1 MSFTDGFRG
10 NNNLTYTENGAVV
23 KSTTGSALLNLFA
36 RVGGLRQAAESE
48 ITRLYLDARNEDKEL
63 ADNLILYTRNIREGG
78 IGERRIARI
87 LLKTIALKDPAKVRR
102 NLDTIVSAG
111 RWDDL
116 FVFESTS
123 IENDVLAFM
132 KEQFR
137 KDILDMGKGESISLL
152 AKWLPSVNTSSK
164 ETRRLARKIYTYF
177 GLSERTY
184 RKTLS
189 ALRKYLDVVEKKM
202 SARDFISI
210 DYQAVPSVAMT
221 RYRSAFGKHDFE
233 RFNAYLNAVTSGDAK
248 INATVTYPYEL
259 AKSYVD
265 AIALTGWY
273 GRSRANLDPVLE
285 AQWKALPN
293 YVKGE
298 HNAIVL
304 TDVSGSMTGLPMA
317 TSISLG
323 IYFAE
328 RNTGAY
334 KNLVMSFTD
343 KPSLYTLNPNASL
356 LSRVQEVASH
366 EGFNTNLD
374 LAFER
379 IYDIAKR
386 EHDAPSALIVISDG
400 EIDSYRRRLES
411 CGSSFERIAEKWQA
425 KYAEIGLKAPKL
437 IMWNVASRGDRYIAS
452 KENRGV
458 AYVSGSSAATFKELT
473 TLISQDAMTAMKEI
487 LSRPQF
493 SWH

>member
-10 NNNLTYTENGAVV
+10 NSNLTRTENGATV

-36 RVGGLRQAAESE
+36 RVGGLRQASESE
-48 ITRLYLDARNEDKEL
+48 INRLYLDARNEDKEL

-116 FVFESTS
+116 FVFEGTS
-123 IENDVLAFM
+123 VENDALEFM

-137 KDILDMGKGESISLL
+137 KDVLDMGKGETISLL
-152 AKWLPSVNTSSK
+152 AKWLPSANTSSK
-164 ETRRLARKIYTYF
+164 ETRRLARKVYTYF

-202 SARDFISI
+202 SAQDFTTI
-210 DYQAVPSVAMT
+210 DYKAVPSVAMT

-233 RFNAYLNAVTSGDAK
+233 RFNAYINAVTSGETK
-248 INATVTYPYEL
+248 INASVTYPYEL
-259 AKSYVD
+259 AKPYVD
-265 AIALTGWY
+265 AVTGWY
-273 GRSRANLDPVLE
+273 SRSRANLDPVLE

-304 TDVSGSMTGLPMA
+304 ADVSGSMTGLPMA

-334 KNLVMSFTD
+334 KNLVMSFTN
-343 KPSLYTLNPNASL
+343 KPSLYTLNPSDSL
-356 LSRVQEVASH
+356 LSRVQQVASH
-366 EGFNTNLD
+366 EGLNTNLD

-411 CGSSFERIAEKWQA
+411 QGSSFEGIAEKWQA
-425 KYAEIGLKAPKL
+425 KYASIGLKAPKL

-452 KENRGV
+452 KENRGA

-487 LSRPQF
+487 LSRPAFQ
-493 SWH
+493 WK

>member
-10 NNNLTYTENGAVV
+10 NSNLTRTENGAVV

-36 RVGGLRQAAESE
+36 RVGGLRQASESE
-48 ITRLYLDARNEDKEL
+48 INRLYLDARNEDKEL
-63 ADNLILYTRNIREGG
+63 ADNLILYTRNIRDGG

-116 FVFESTS
+116 FIFEGTS
-123 IENDVLAFM
+123 VETDVLEFM

-137 KDILDMGKGESISLL
+137 KDINGVSKKENISLL
-152 AKWLPSVNTSSK
+152 AKWLPSANTSSK
-164 ETRRLARKIYTYF
+164 ETRRLARKVYTYF

-202 SARDFISI
+202 SAQEFSAI

-221 RYRSAFGKHDFE
+221 RYRSAFGKHDYE
-233 RFNAYLNAVTSGDAK
+233 RFNAYINAVTSGDAK
-248 INATVTYPYEL
+248 INASVSYPYDL
-259 AKSYVD
+259 VKTYVD
-265 AIALTGWY
+265 ACGWCWCR
-273 GRSRANLDPVLE
+273 RSLQVDPVLE
-285 AQWKALPN
+285 AQWKALPQ

-304 TDVSGSMTGLPMA
+304 ADVSGSMSGLPMA
-317 TSISLG
+317 TSVSLG

-328 RNTGAY
+328 RNKGAY
-334 KNLVMSFTD
+334 ANLVMSFTD
-343 KPSLYTLNPNASL
+343 KPTLYELDPKATLA
-356 LSRVQEVASH
+356 SRVEQVMSH

-374 LAFER
+374 LAFQC

-400 EIDSYRRRLES
+400 EIDCYAQRLRRA
-411 CGSSFERIAEKWQA
+411 GSSFESIAEKWQA

-437 IMWNVASRGDRYIAS
+437 IMWNVASRGDHFIDG

-487 LSRPQF
+487 LSRPAFQ
-493 SWH
+493 WK